1 MASYLDDEHRFALET
16 GRAIDVRLRRDG
28 RRWAVFVDV
37 LNLLDERAEDF
48 GFTLTG
54 LRGEQVP
61 YVYRGAPRL
70 ARLGTTLSF

>member
-1 MASYLDDEHRFALET
+1 
-16 GRAIDVRLRRDG
+16 
-28 RRWAVFVDV
+28 VFVDV